1 VSLGFER
8 PFIAVAAFILI
19 PLAGYILSKLKN
31 PFVTYVPLG
40 APGGASFKTQQMSGL
55 VKMLKF
61 LEVLGLFLLFFAA
74 AGPVT
79 KKTETVW
86 LNRGADIIFVLDVS
100 PSMAALDMDGN
111 NRYTA
116 AKNLIIEFAQRR
128 PSDNIGLTAVG
139 SDAVLL
145 LPPTT
150 DRDALLTRLEMLR
163 IGEMGEGTALGMG
176 LAAAAYHLDKS
187 NAKRKI
193 AVLITDG
200 ENNAGAIHPEA
211 AAAMLHE
218 IGISLW
224 VIGIGSAGEVPI
236 DYIDPFTKVRR
247 TGRFDSRFNIESLR
261 HLSMAGGGTFIY
273 APTAGSFAS
282 AFSKLDEG
290 EITVQISRLI
300 NRRHSVSIYY
310 LIPAVLLTAGVWLLR
325 RSLYRN
331 NISEALGKKMTASA
345 VFFFLFAVFAVIAV
359 LNPKWGTQL
368 TVSEYRRGL
377 DAVFAIDVSRSMD
390 INDAQEDSQY
400 SALNSVQ
407 NSAQNRGEISRLK
420 RGAQIAEETIKA
432 ASGARFAA
440 AIGRNR
446 GYLSVPLTWDSEA
459 PLSFLHAL
467 DTASMTGRST
477 NLEAL
482 VYAAADAFQESSP
495 AKRVI
500 ILVSD
505 GEALGGVLVNALNK
519 CVREDIIVNT
529 VAVGSDR
536 GRPVP
541 QFSGSAELQT
551 VVSRRDTAVMRMA
564 AEKTGGIY
572 IDGSRDDA
580 AIVLANHL
588 LSVSQQTSAGKSRNE
603 PKERRSLFVILALIA
618 YGLSKFIP
626 LLPGIP
632 LVSLAAIIFM
642 FTSCSEGK
650 LLLLEANYLQ
660 TRGRYDE
667 ALLRYMKAQDF
678 KDAAPYAEYG
688 LGLTF
693 YMMDES
699 KAALKSYE
707 NSQKIL
713 ETLPEAGHSELRF
726 RNSYNSGI
734 IFFEEGDYKSA
745 AASFK
750 DALRADGRKIEAKR
764 NLELSLMSAAR
775 QVNEDNGEKRTENE
789 TREHLFN
796 LIQEEEQR
804 LWKSQEWAPEEKF
817 TGADY

>member
-1 VSLGFER
+1 VSLWFER
-8 PFIAVAAFILI
+8 AVVAVAAFILI
-19 PLAGYILSKLKN
+19 PLAGYILSRLKN

-40 APGGASFKTQQMSGL
+40 APGGASFKSRQMGGL
-55 VKMLKF
+55 VKLLKF
-61 LEVLGLFLLFFAA
+61 LEVLGIFLLFFTA

-79 KKTETVW
+79 RKTETVW

-100 PSMAALDMDGN
+100 PSMAALDMDGY

-116 AKNLIIEFAQRR
+116 AKNLIVEFAAKR

-150 DRDALLTRLEMLR
+150 DREALYARLEMLR

-236 DYIDPFTKVRR
+236 DYLDPFTKVRR

-261 HLSMAGGGTFIY
+261 RLSLAGGGTFIY

-290 EITVQISRLI
+290 EITVQISRQI
-300 NRRHSVSIYY
+300 NRKRSVSIYF
-310 LIPAVLLTAGVWLLR
+310 LVPAILLTAGVWLIR

-331 NISEALGKKMTASA
+331 NISEALGKKMIASS
-345 VFFFLFAVFAVIAV
+345 VFFFLFAVFAVIAFI
-359 LNPKWGTQL
+359 NPKWGTQL

-390 INDAQEDSQY
+390 INDAREDSLY
-400 SALNSVQ
+400 
-407 NSAQNRGEISRLK
+407 SAQNSGEMSRLE
-420 RGAQIAEETIKA
+420 RGTIIAKEAIKA

-440 AIGRNR
+440 AIGRSR

-459 PLSFLHAL
+459 PLSFLQSL
-467 DTASMTGRST
+467 STVSMTGRST

-482 VYAAADAFQESSP
+482 VEAAADAFQESSP
-495 AKRVI
+495 AKKVI

-505 GEALGGVLVNALNK
+505 GEALGGVLGNALNR
-519 CVREDIIVNT
+519 CINEDIIVNT
-529 VAVGSDR
+529 VALGSDK

-541 QFSGSAELQT
+541 QSSGSADNPAFI
-551 VVSRRDTAVMRMA
+551 SRREAAVMRMA
-564 AEKTGGIY
+564 AERTGGIY
-572 IDGSRDDA
+572 IDGGRDDA
-580 AIVLANHL
+580 AAVLANHL
-588 LSVSQQTSAGKSRNE
+588 LSVSQQTGAGRSRSE
-603 PKERRSLFVILALIA
+603 PKERRTLFIILAIIA

-632 LVSLAAIIFM
+632 LVPLAAIIFI

-693 YMMDES
+693 YLMDEN
-699 KAALKSYE
+699 KAALKSFE

-713 ETLPEAGHSELRF
+713 ETLPDSGHSELRF
-726 RNSYNSGI
+726 SNSYNSGI

-745 AASFK
+745 ATAFK

-775 QVNEDNGEKRTENE
+775 QAQEDNEKRPENE
-789 TREHLFN
+789 TRELLFN
-796 LIQEEEQR
+796 IIKEEEQR

>member
-8 PFIAVAAFILI
+8 PLWAVAAFIVI
-19 PLAGYILSKLKN
+19 PLAWYILSKLKN

-40 APGGASFKTQQMSGL
+40 APGGASFKSRQMGGL
-55 VKMLKF
+55 VKLLKF
-61 LEVLGLFLLFFAA
+61 MEALGLFLLFFTA

-79 KKTETVW
+79 RKTETVW

-100 PSMAALDMDGN
+100 PSMAAIDMDGN

-116 AKNLIIEFAQRR
+116 AKNLIIEFAQKR

-150 DRDALLTRLEMLR
+150 DRDALFTRLEMLR
-163 IGEMGEGTALGMG
+163 IGEMGDGTALGTG
-176 LAAAAYHLDKS
+176 LAVAAYHLDKS

-200 ENNAGAIHPEA
+200 ENNAGAIHPET

-236 DYIDPFTKVRR
+236 DYLDPFTKVRR

-261 HLSMAGGGTFIY
+261 RLSLAGGGTFIY
-273 APTAGSFAS
+273 APSAGSFAS

-300 NRRHSVSIYY
+300 NRKHSVSIYY
-310 LIPAVLLTAGVWLLR
+310 LIPAILLTAGVWLLR

-331 NISEALGKKMTASA
+331 NISEALGKKMMVSA
-345 VFFFLFAVFAVIAV
+345 VFFFLFAVFAVIAF

-377 DAVFAIDVSRSMD
+377 DTVFAIDVSRSMD
-390 INDAQEDSQY
+390 INDAKED
-400 SALNSVQ
+400 
-407 NSAQNRGEISRLK
+407 AQNGGEMSRLDC
-420 RGAQIAEETIKA
+420 GALIAEETIKA

-482 VYAAADAFQESSP
+482 VEAATDAFQESSP
-495 AKRVI
+495 AKKVI
-500 ILVSD
+500 VLISD
-505 GEALGGVLVNALNK
+505 GESLGGVLGNALNR
-519 CVREDIIVNT
+519 CIIEDIIVNT
-529 VAVGSDR
+529 VALGSDK

-541 QFSGSAELQT
+541 QYSGSTETPAI
-551 VVSRRDTAVMRMA
+551 SRRDAAVMRMA

-588 LSVSQQTSAGKSRNE
+588 LSVSQQTGAGKSQSE
-603 PKERRSLFVILALIA
+603 PKERRSLFIILAIIA

-626 LLPGIP
+626 LLSGAP
-632 LVSLAAIIFM
+632 LISLAAIIFM

-707 NSQKIL
+707 NSQKML

-745 AASFK
+745 AVAFK

-775 QVNEDNGEKRTENE
+775 QINEDNSDKRTENE
-789 TREHLFN
+789 TRELLFN
-796 LIQEEEQR
+796 LIKEDEQR

>member
-8 PFIAVAAFILI
+8 PFAAVAAFILV
-19 PLAGYILSKLKN
+19 PLAGYILSRLKN

-40 APGGASFKTQQMSGL
+40 APGGVSFKSQQMGGL
-55 VKMLKF
+55 VKLLKF
-61 LEVLGLFLLFFAA
+61 LEVLGIFLLFFTA

-79 KKTETVW
+79 RKTETVW
-86 LNRGADIIFVLDVS
+86 LNRGADIIFILDVS

-111 NRYTA
+111 NRYTT
-116 AKNLIIEFAQRR
+116 AKNLITEFAQKR

-150 DRDALLTRLEMLR
+150 DREALYARLDMLR
-163 IGEMGEGTALGMG
+163 IGELGEGTALGTG

-200 ENNAGAIHPEA
+200 ENNAGAIHPETA
-211 AAAMLHE
+211 ASMLRE

-236 DYIDPFTKVRR
+236 DYLDPFTKVRR

-261 HLSMAGGGTFIY
+261 RLSVAGGGTFIY

-290 EITVQISRLI
+290 EITVQISRQI
-300 NRRHSVSIYY
+300 NRKHSVSIYY
-310 LIPAVLLTAGVWLLR
+310 LIPAILLTAAVWLIR
-325 RSLYRN
+325 RILYKN
-331 NISEALGKKMTASA
+331 NINPELAGKMRASA
-345 VFFFLFAVFAVIAV
+345 VFFFLFAVFAVTAV
-359 LNPKWGTQL
+359 LNPKWGTQI

-390 INDAQEDSQY
+390 INDALENAQN
-400 SALNSVQ
+400 AQ
-407 NSAQNRGEISRLK
+407 NSGGEMSRLE
-420 RGAQIAEETIKA
+420 RGSLIAREIIKA

-440 AIGRNR
+440 AIGRSK
-446 GYLSVPLTWDSEA
+446 GYLSVPLTWDNEA
-459 PLSFLHAL
+459 PLSFLQAL
-467 DTASMTGRST
+467 DTAAMTGRST

-482 VYAAADAFQESSP
+482 VDAAADAFQESSP
-495 AKRVI
+495 AKKVI

-505 GEALGGVLVNALNK
+505 GESLGGVLGNALNR
-519 CVREDIIVNT
+519 CIREDIIVNT
-529 VAVGSDR
+529 VALGSDK

-541 QFSGSAELQT
+541 QYSGNAQT
-551 VVSRRDTAVMRMA
+551 PAVISRREAAVMRIA

-580 AIVLANHL
+580 AAVLASHL
-588 LSVSQQTSAGKSRNE
+588 LSISQQTGAGRSQSE
-603 PKERRSLFVILALIA
+603 PKERRSLFIILALIA

-626 LLPGIP
+626 LLPCIP
-632 LVSLAAIIFM
+632 LIPLAAIIFI

-667 ALLRYMKAQDF
+667 ALLRYMKAQGF

-699 KAALKSYE
+699 KAALKSFD

-713 ETLPEAGHSELRF
+713 ETLPDAGHSELRF

-745 AASFK
+745 AAAFK

-775 QVNEDNGEKRTENE
+775 QVNEDNSEKRTENE
-789 TREHLFN
+789 TRELLFN
-796 LIQEEEQR
+796 FIQEEEQR
-804 LWKSQEWAPEEKF
+804 LWKSQEWSPEEKF
-817 TGADY
+817 TGVDY

>member
-1 VSLGFER
+1 VSLWFER
-8 PFIAVAAFILI
+8 PLIAVAALILI

-40 APGGASFKTQQMSGL
+40 APGGVSFKSQQMGGL
-55 VKMLKF
+55 VKLLKF
-61 LEVLGLFLLFFAA
+61 LEVLGLFLLFFTA

-116 AKNLIIEFAQRR
+116 AKNLIIEFAQKR

-150 DRDALLTRLEMLR
+150 DRDALYSRLEILR

-176 LAAAAYHLDKS
+176 LTAAAYHLDKS

-236 DYIDPFTKVRR
+236 DYVDPFTKVRR

-261 HLSMAGGGTFIY
+261 RLSLAGGGTFIY

-300 NRRHSVSIYY
+300 NRKRSVSIYY
-310 LIPAVLLTAGVWLLR
+310 LIPAIMLTAAVWLLR
-325 RSLYRN
+325 RSLYKSS
-331 NISEALGKKMTASA
+331 ISEALGKKMRASA
-345 VFFFLFAVFAVIAV
+345 AFFFLFAVFALFAV

-390 INDAQEDSQY
+390 INDAKED
-400 SALNSVQ
+400 AKG
-407 NSAQNRGEISRLK
+407 GEISRLE
-420 RGAQIAEETIKA
+420 RGAQITEETIKT

-440 AIGRNR
+440 AIGRNK

-482 VYAAADAFQESSP
+482 VEAAADAFQESSP
-495 AKRVI
+495 AKKVI

-505 GEALGGVLVNALNK
+505 GEALGGVLGNALNR
-519 CVREDIIVNT
+519 CIREDIVVNT
-529 VAVGSDR
+529 VALGSDR
-536 GRPVP
+536 GRPIP
-541 QFSGSAELQT
+541 QYSGSAET
-551 VVSRRDTAVMRMA
+551 PAAISRRDAAVMRMA

-588 LSVSQQTSAGKSRNE
+588 LSVSQQTGAGKTQSE
-603 PKERRSLFVILALIA
+603 PKERRSLFVILAIIA

-632 LVSLAAIIFM
+632 LIPLAAIIFM

-660 TRGRYDE
+660 TRGKYDE

-678 KDAAPYAEYG
+678 NDAAPYAEYG

-699 KAALKSYE
+699 KAALKSFD
-707 NSQKIL
+707 NSKKIL

-726 RNSYNSGI
+726 RNSYNTGI
-734 IFFEEGDYKSA
+734 IYFEEGDYKSA
-745 AASFK
+745 AAAFK

-775 QVNEDNGEKRTENE
+775 QVNEDNSEKRTENE
-789 TREHLFN
+789 TRELLFD
-796 LIQEEEQR
+796 LIKEEEQR
-804 LWKSQEWAPEEKF
+804 LWKSQEWGPEEKF

>member
-8 PFIAVAAFILI
+8 PLVAIAAFIII
-19 PLAGYILSKLKN
+19 PLAGYILSRLKN

-40 APGGASFKTQQMSGL
+40 APGGASFKSQQMGGL
-55 VKMLKF
+55 VKLLKF
-61 LEVLGLFLLFFAA
+61 LEVLGLFLLFFTA

-116 AKNLIIEFAQRR
+116 AKNLIIEFAQKR

-150 DRDALLTRLEMLR
+150 DRDALYTRLEMLR

-236 DYIDPFTKVRR
+236 DYLDPFTKVRR
-247 TGRFDSRFNIESLR
+247 TGRFDSRFNIDSLR
-261 HLSMAGGGTFIY
+261 RLSLAGGGTFIY
-273 APTAGSFAS
+273 APTANSFAS

-300 NRRHSVSIYY
+300 NRKRSVSIYY

-325 RSLYRN
+325 RSLYKN
-331 NISEALGKKMTASA
+331 NKSEALGKKMLASA
-345 VFFFLFAVFAVIAV
+345 AFFFFFAVFAVIAV

-390 INDAQEDSQY
+390 INDAKEDSHN
-400 SALNSVQ
+400 SAY
-407 NSAQNRGEISRLK
+407 NSAQNGGEMSRLE
-420 RGAQIAEETIKA
+420 RGALIAEETIKA

-467 DTASMTGRST
+467 STASMTGRST

-482 VYAAADAFQESSP
+482 VEAAADAFQESSP
-495 AKRVI
+495 AKKVI

-505 GEALGGVLVNALNK
+505 GEALSGVIGNALNR

-529 VAVGSDR
+529 VALGSDR

-541 QFSGSAELQT
+541 QYSVSTEMPAAI
-551 VVSRRDTAVMRMA
+551 SRRDAAVMRMA

-580 AIVLANHL
+580 ALVLANHL
-588 LSVSQQTSAGKSRNE
+588 LSVSQQTGAGRSQSE
-603 PKERRSLFVILALIA
+603 PKERRSLFVILAILA

-626 LLPGIP
+626 LLPSIP
-632 LVSLAAIIFM
+632 LVPLAAIIFM

-650 LLLLEANYLQ
+650 LLLLEANYQQ

-707 NSQKIL
+707 NSQKML
-713 ETLPEAGHSELRF
+713 ETMPEAGHSELRF

-734 IFFEEGDYKSA
+734 IYFEEGDFKSA
-745 AASFK
+745 ASAFK

-775 QVNEDNGEKRTENE
+775 QVNEDNSEKRTENE
-789 TREHLFN
+789 TRELLFN

>member
-8 PFIAVAAFILI
+8 PLIAAAAFILI
-19 PLAGYILSKLKN
+19 PLSGYILSKLKN

-40 APGGASFKTQQMSGL
+40 APGGASFKTQQIGGL
-55 VKMLKF
+55 VKLLKF
-61 LEVLGLFLLFFAA
+61 LEVLGLFLLFFTA

-116 AKNLIIEFAQRR
+116 AKNLIIEFAQKR

-150 DRDALLTRLEMLR
+150 DRDALYARLEMLR
-163 IGEMGEGTALGMG
+163 IGEMGEGTALGTG

-236 DYIDPFTKVRR
+236 DYLDPFTKVRR
-247 TGRFDSRFNIESLR
+247 TGRFDSRFNIDSLR
-261 HLSMAGGGTFIY
+261 RLSLAGGGTFIY

-300 NRRHSVSIYY
+300 NRKRSVSIYY

-325 RSLYRN
+325 RSLYKN
-331 NISEALGKKMTASA
+331 NISEALGKKMLASA
-345 VFFFLFAVFAVIAV
+345 AFFFLFAVFAVIAV

-390 INDAQEDSQY
+390 INDAKENS
-400 SALNSVQ
+400 LNSVQ
-407 NSAQNRGEISRLK
+407 NAQSGGEMSRLE
-420 RGAQIAEETIKA
+420 RGALIAEETIKA

-467 DTASMTGRST
+467 DAASMTGRST

-482 VYAAADAFQESSP
+482 VEAAADAFQESSP
-495 AKRVI
+495 AKKVI

-505 GEALGGVLVNALNK
+505 GEALGGVLGNALNR

-529 VAVGSDR
+529 VAMGSDR

-541 QFSGSAELQT
+541 QYSVSAEMPAAI
-551 VVSRRDTAVMRMA
+551 SRRDAAVMRMA

-588 LSVSQQTSAGKSRNE
+588 LSVSQQTGAGRTQSE
-603 PKERRSLFVILALIA
+603 PKERRSLFVIMALIA
-618 YGLSKFIP
+618 YALSKFIP

-632 LVSLAAIIFM
+632 LVPLAAIIFM

-699 KAALKSYE
+699 KAALKSYDK
-707 NSQKIL
+707 SQKIL

-734 IFFEEGDYKSA
+734 IYFEEGDYKSA
-745 AASFK
+745 ASAFK

-775 QVNEDNGEKRTENE
+775 QVNEDNSEKRTENE
-789 TREHLFN
+789 TRELLFN

-804 LWKSQEWAPEEKF
+804 LWKSQEWSPEEKF

>member
-8 PFIAVAAFILI
+8 PLIAVAAFIFI

-40 APGGASFKTQQMSGL
+40 APGGVSFKSQQMGGL
-55 VKMLKF
+55 VKLLKF
-61 LEVLGLFLLFFAA
+61 LEVLGLFLLFFTA

-116 AKNLIIEFAQRR
+116 AKNLIIEFAQKR

-139 SDAVLL
+139 NDAVLL

-150 DRDALLTRLEMLR
+150 DRDALFTRLEMLR
-163 IGEMGEGTALGMG
+163 IGEMGDGTSLGMG

-236 DYIDPFTKVRR
+236 DYLDPFTKVRR
-247 TGRFDSRFNIESLR
+247 TGRLDSRFNIESLR
-261 HLSMAGGGTFIY
+261 RLSIAGGGTFIY
-273 APTAGSFAS
+273 APTTSSFAS

-310 LIPAVLLTAGVWLLR
+310 LIPAIMLTAAVWLLR
-325 RSLYRN
+325 RSLYKN
-331 NISEALGKKMTASA
+331 NISEALGKKMRASSA
-345 VFFFLFAVFAVIAV
+345 FFFLFAVFALFAV

-390 INDAQEDSQY
+390 INDAKED
-400 SALNSVQ
+400 
-407 NSAQNRGEISRLK
+407 AQGGELSRLE
-420 RGAQIAEETIKA
+420 RGIQIAEETIKA
-432 ASGARFAA
+432 GSGARFAA
-440 AIGRNR
+440 AIGRSK

-482 VYAAADAFQESSP
+482 VESAADAFQESSP
-495 AKRVI
+495 AKKVI

-505 GEALGGVLVNALNK
+505 GEALGGVLGNALNR
-519 CVREDIIVNT
+519 CIREDIIVNT
-529 VAVGSDR
+529 VALGSDR
-536 GRPVP
+536 GRPIP
-541 QFSGSAELQT
+541 QYSGSAET
-551 VVSRRDTAVMRMA
+551 PAAISRRDAAVMRMA

-580 AIVLANHL
+580 AIVLTNHL
-588 LSVSQQTSAGKSRNE
+588 LSVSQQTGAGRSQNG
-603 PKERRSLFVILALIA
+603 PKERRSLFVILAIIA
-618 YGLSKFIP
+618 YGFSKFIP

-632 LVSLAAIIFM
+632 LVPLAAIIFM

-660 TRGRYDE
+660 TRGKYDE

-678 KDAAPYAEYG
+678 NDAAPYAEYG

-693 YMMDES
+693 YMMDEN
-699 KAALKSYE
+699 KAALKSYD

-713 ETLPEAGHSELRF
+713 GTLPEAGHSELRF

-745 AASFK
+745 AAAFK

-775 QVNEDNGEKRTENE
+775 QVNEDNSEKRTENE
-789 TREHLFN
+789 TRELLFN
-796 LIQEEEQR
+796 FIKEEEQR
-804 LWKSQEWAPEEKF
+804 LWKSQEWGPEEKF